1 MSSLVRVLTN
11 TGKSVKFFNV
21 DALTGKFFDRLI
33 KLPAIKN
40 LEVSDPDLE
49 TKLTPD
55 ELRRMREKFPY
66 LAPKARKAEPL
77 PLSDARYL
85 HLETSNHKSLIELEA
100 IEVDAL
106 GANEP
111 TQFTSEVPP
120 RPIAE
125 ETEPARSKRGRKPK
139 QA

>member
-11 TGKSVKFFNV
+11 TGKSVKYFNV

-66 LAPKARKAEPL
+66 LAPKVRKAEPL
-77 PLSDARYL
+77 PLAVSADFVVKG
-85 HLETSNHKSLIELEA
+85 SPLIAELNDVQIAADEPV
-100 IEVDAL
+100 IEIDAL
-106 GANEP
+106 GA
-111 TQFTSEVPP
+111 TDT
-120 RPIAE
+120 E
-125 ETEPARSKRGRKPK
+125 ETEPSRAKRGRKPK